1 MKIAVLTLSRMGD
14 ILLAAPFLERLRRL
28 YPKAELH
35 LIVPK
40 PFREVGQGMRVA
52 GVHTIDTD
60 SLIVAT
66 AKREPLIDLYKKLSD
81 ELGELLSIPFDKVF
95 NLSYDLVSAILA
107 HLIPGDVG
115 GGLYL
120 DNTGQRRIE
129 GDWARMAMT
138 SHLARGMN
146 PFHLADLQLGF
157 AGRHESRIQPA
168 RFIISDSGRLSLN
181 ALLPEDKLGSEDDP
195 IVVMQTGASHPSKRW
210 NPQAFGEA
218 ARLLH
223 ERTDAQ
229 IVFTGTTAEAEQVTE
244 AMVGLGDWAFN
255 LAGRT
260 SIQSLAA
267 VLESANLVISNDT
280 GTMHLAQSVGTPVLC
295 LTLGNALSQETG
307 PYGEGHLVVEP
318 AIDCF
323 PCDFQVQCPHFN
335 CHRQLDPALVAAL
348 AEDMLEERDPDPVT
362 LNGQPVRIWR
372 TGFDKHGFWD
382 LELLHGKPTSEDA
395 YRQRYR
401 DLLKQR
407 FDGLTGSGIKKT
419 AALPIRDANRV
430 SINRLLHLAEEGLA
444 ASCTLQELLVGE
456 GQQDALMKAAGEVDR
471 LQTEVL
477 NSFLHVE
484 AVHPLLALFRFEVEN
499 ISDKDPLWQVKQTGE
514 TFDRLA
520 TSIRALLDD
529 ANSDERPAPKKTET
543 PKTSDI
549 SDLPYDRFRRP
560 RFRQER
566 LTVLMFESGY
576 YLQGEIRNALE
587 RLGHRVVPIRYL
599 EHGKVIEQL
608 LLSSLEADLLI
619 TVNHL
624 GFDQDGE
631 LAALLE
637 KIQLPYVSWFADR
650 PQYILLDHNAAA
662 GEMAHVYTWEKQTI
676 AELKDYGFERVSY
689 LPLATDETVFGSL
702 ASKRN
707 GLNGPRWVANSMV
720 EPVLEWERRANARSA
735 HESLLNM
742 AVEELLS
749 ERRDPLTVLNEAV
762 LQYPVMTQDWT
773 HGDRLRMATLVAFRA
788 TREDRKRIAEA
799 AHTTGLEIVGDDGW
813 RELMPTTTHH
823 PSIDYGPA
831 LALYYNSSIQLNS
844 TSFQMPT
851 SVNQRIFD
859 VPCAGGVLLTDAQ
872 EDVFDLFDAEQ
883 ECFTFRTP
891 EEARDKV
898 KYIKRH
904 EAEAYK
910 RSKRAREHI
919 LRDHTY
925 TQRLQTI
932 VGEVRNAMQHSV
944 PAERRMS

>member
-14 ILLAAPFLERLRRL
+14 ILLAAPFIERLHRL

-52 GVHTIDTD
+52 EVHTIDTD
-60 SLIVAT
+60 ALIVAT
-66 AKREPLIDLYKKLSD
+66 AKREPLIDLYRKQSG
-81 ELGELLSIPFDKVF
+81 ELGELLNIPFDKVF

-107 HLIPGDVG
+107 HLIPGEVG

-120 DNTGQRRIE
+120 DNTGQRRIA

-157 AGRHESRIQPA
+157 AGRHEGRIRPA
-168 RFIISDSGRLSLN
+168 RFNISDSGRLSLN
-181 ALLPEDKLGSEDDP
+181 ALLPEDKLGDEDDP
-195 IVVMQTGASHPSKRW
+195 VVVIQTGASHPSKRW
-210 NPQAFGEA
+210 TPQAFGQV

-223 ERTDAQ
+223 ERNNAQ
-229 IVFTGTTAEAEQVTE
+229 IVFTGTPAEAEQVTE
-244 AMVGLGDWAFN
+244 AMAGLGDWAFN

-280 GTMHLAQSVGTPVLC
+280 GTMHLAQSVNTPVLC

-318 AIDCF
+318 TIDCF

-335 CHRQLDPALVAAL
+335 CHRQIEPDGIATL
-348 AEDMLEERDPDPVT
+348 AEDLLEERDPDPAV
-362 LNGQPVRIWR
+362 LVDQPVRVWR
-372 TGFDKHGFWD
+372 TGFDEHGFWD
-382 LELLHGKPTSEDA
+382 LTLLHGTPATEDA
-395 YRQRYR
+395 YRKKYR
-401 DLLKQR
+401 DLLKHR
-407 FDGLTGSGIKKT
+407 FDGLPIQPKT
-419 AALPIRDANRV
+419 KPVSLPIRDANRV

-444 ASCTLQELLVGE
+444 ASCALQELLAGE
-456 GQQDALMKAAGEVDR
+456 GQQDQLMQAAGEVDR

-484 AVHPLLALFRFEVEN
+484 AIHPLLALFRFEIEN

-520 TSIRALLDD
+520 ASIRALLDESKPE
-529 ANSDERPAPKKTET
+529 AQPAPAKAK
-543 PKTSDI
+543 PAKTSDT

-662 GEMAHVYTWEKQTI
+662 GEMAHIYTWEKQTI
-676 AELKDYGFERVSY
+676 DELKDYGFERVKY

-707 GLNGPRWVANSMV
+707 GLSGPRWVANSMV
-720 EPVLEWERRANARSA
+720 EPVQEWERRANARTA
-735 HESLLNM
+735 HDPMLSM

-749 ERRDPLTVLNEAV
+749 ERRDPLTVLNEVV

-773 HGDRLRMATLVAFRA
+773 HGDKLRMATLVAFRA

-799 AHTTGLEIVGDDGW
+799 AHTTGLEIVGDEGW
-813 RELMPTTTHH
+813 HELMPTTTLH

-872 EDVFDLFDAEQ
+872 EDVFELFDAKQ
-883 ECFTFRTP
+883 ECFTFHTP
-891 EEARDKV
+891 AEARDKV

-910 RSKRAREHI
+910 RSERARERI
-919 LRDHTY
+919 LREHTY
-925 TQRLQTI
+925 TQRLKTI